1 MLERRNSCRY
11 QPPNDDLQVLFHRN
25 SRFGWVRDINTVGLS
40 FDYLPDNNSLSIERL
55 TIISEGNNPFFL
67 PQIPCKTIYDI
78 HDIDALGSSSPVM
91 FRRHGIKFIS
101 PTEAQMKRIEQL
113 LNCLEN
119 SYSQLSLTERRS
131 VGTNLKLL

>member
-1 MLERRNSCRY
+1 
-11 QPPNDDLQVLFHRN
+11 
-25 SRFGWVRDINTVGLS
+25 VGLS
-40 FDYLPDNNSLSIERL
+40 FDYFPENDSLSIERI

-78 HDIDALGSSSPVM
+78 HVIDALGSYSPVM
-91 FRRHGIKFIS
+91 FRRHGINFVS
-101 PTEAQMKRIEQL
+101 PTEAQMKTIEQL

-131 VGTNLKLL
+131 VETNIKLF